1 MPSYTLYQKAH
12 WTTWAEHPSGSMHR
26 ESKSYEHSELSVEFS
41 AENMTEARK
50 EANNLED
57 AYERAKMYS
66 DKIKNY
72 FEEIRYCVDKLE
84 LMVDD
89 DEWPL
94 PKYRELLLI
103 R

>member
-50 EANNLED
+50 EARRRLEEF
-57 AYERAKMYS
+57 AAR
-66 DKIKNY
+66 
-72 FEEIRYCVDKLE
+72 
-84 LMVDD
+84 
-89 DEWPL
+89 L
-94 PKYRELLLI
+94 PKEYNGSIHGNSAPRLI
-103 R
+103 KPIFAQVHKL